1 MATRKEIQSALQH
14 PYDRMLFSKQV
25 LHPVFGSSFKLLESV
40 QKPFVEPT
48 KSETSVI
55 SQVLIYGTITLEDG
69 TDITCYEVTL
79 QPTVRIEQ
87 SKVAIQQYVRKL
99 LISGQ
104 AALINFIA
112 PKDKDIWRFTLVAKD
127 SKITNEGIAETQT
140 HPQRYTYLV
149 EKDRP
154 NRTMAER
161 LETLSLESE
170 INLEKLIKAFSV
182 EAMSKAFFDEYKEH
196 YQNFV
201 EYLTGK
207 RMVKQGGKWVEKQT
221 GKASPFLVSLFNGNE
236 KDARDF
242 IKKLMG
248 RIVFLYFVQKKRWLG
263 ASTKDYN
270 DGPYDFI
277 FKLFDQT
284 GGDERF
290 FPVGLSEL
298 FFNALNKERKDD
310 DWKMPSGKVVK
321 IPYLNGGLFVRDEID
336 EKIHKKGDLLTFPPG
351 LFSHID
357 KMDTPNDRG
366 FLDFLNAYNFTVYE
380 DSQDDHTVAVDP
392 EMLGHIFENLLEDNK
407 DKGAFYTPKEIVHYM
422 CQESLIEYLA
432 TNLAK
437 EYKVYR
443 QLDDDQVE
451 LLGNETRIG
460 QLKMI
465 EELGDKALNRK
476 EVEHIVKEKDIK
488 NLSSDQ
494 LQRIDELLDSVKI
507 CDPAIG
513 SGAFPMGLLQ
523 EIFSIKEA
531 SAYLLDKP
539 FNAARTKENI
549 ISNSIYGVDIE
560 RGAVDIARLRFWLSL
575 VVDEEK
581 PKALPNL
588 DYKIVVGNSLLSK
601 FEEEIIEIDW
611 EIEEGKQFDMFGN
624 QHEQQREYLLNE
636 ITKKQRDF
644 FDPEYN
650 GNKLQLKREIR
661 NLKIDILINQL
672 ELMRIANGQNEMP
685 KKGVNETPSS
695 YTKRL
700 NAHLEN
706 HGWGKL
712 ILKLLA
718 LKEKSETE
726 FYHFDW
732 KLDFPEILNPTL
744 VKETGGFDIVI
755 ANPPY
760 IGQKGNNHLFQPIK
774 ESSGLSMFHQRR
786 MDYFYFFFHL
796 AINITK
802 NSGVI
807 NFITTNYYISATS
820 ADKLR
825 KDMKERTSFLSFI
838 NFNELK
844 IFSSALGQHNSI
856 TTLKKGNFKNSVL
869 SVDVTESGSANA
881 NILGQILNYTSKNS
895 NYTTLPQDEIFED
908 SSSLTIRFNSSSNN
922 NSSES
927 FLNNWAKVHKRL
939 SEVCDLTQGIVT
951 GADKLS
957 KSHISKYNIDAVK
970 GSGIFVLSD
979 DELKSLDLAINDH
992 DFIKPFFKNSDVYRW
1007 SSAEHSQQHIIYYT
1021 SKTSSQVSPVLL
1033 SHFEKYKKL
1042 LINRNTRSG
1051 TPILTESDYTQFVK
1065 GQMDVSYVMIASA
1078 FRRGEYYCISYA
1090 RESNYFEEPK
1100 IVVPQRSPRN
1110 TFGFSDKP
1118 WYAASDVHFIIT
1130 RDSNY
1135 LLKYI
1140 LAILNSKVIYT
1151 WLFYRGKRKGNNLE
1165 LVLTPLSNIPICFSD
1180 MTIQERISTI
1190 SDYLI
1195 FLSTHNHVQSELYD
1209 FFEDLSNA
1217 AIYELYFKAEFEK
1230 CVKSI
1235 LEHLKDL
1242 PAISKEMTE
1251 EEKLRV
1257 CENVYNQLNDP
1268 SHPLRKNLDTL
1279 NEIPEVAIIEGINQ
1293 KYWMQN

>member
-48 KSETSVI
+48 KSENSVI

-127 SKITNEGIAETQT
+127 SKITDEGIAETQT

-170 INLEKLIKAFSV
+170 INLEMLIKAFSV

-196 YQNFV
+196 YQNFA

-221 GKASPFLVSLFNGNE
+221 GKASPFLASLFNGNE

-263 ASTKDYN
+263 ASSTEYN

-298 FFNALNKERKDD
+298 FFNALNKERKVD

-351 LFSHID
+351 LFSHVD

-422 CQESLIEYLA
+422 CQESLIEYLS

-451 LLGNETRIG
+451 LFGNETRKG
-460 QLKMI
+460 QLKMM
-465 EELGDKALNRK
+465 EDLGDKALNRK

-488 NLSSDQ
+488 NLSSVQ
-494 LQRIDELLDSVKI
+494 LQRIDELLNTVKI

-531 SAYLLDKP
+531 SAYFLDKP

-601 FEEEIIEIDW
+601 FEDEIIEIDW
-611 EIEEGKQFDMFGN
+611 DVEEGQQTTMFGN
-624 QHEQQREYLLNE
+624 EQVLKRQDLLYK
-636 ITKKQRDF
+636 ISQKQKQF
-644 FDPEYN
+644 FDPEN
-650 GNKLQLKREIR
+650 IQNKADLKLEIR
-661 NLKIDILINQL
+661 DLKIEILINQL
-672 ELMRIANGQNEMP
+672 VLMSNSTGQSESP
-685 KKGVNETPSS
+685 TQGVNEKAAV
-695 YTKRL
+695 YLKRTQ
-700 NAHLEN
+700 AHLASI
-706 HGWGKL
+706 GWQKTINKLKL
-712 ILKLLA
+712 IQKNPKA
-718 LKEKSETE
+718 SFE
-726 FYHFDW
+726 HFDW
-732 KLDFPEILNPTL
+732 RLDFPEILNPL
-744 VKETGGFDIVI
+744 VANENLGFDIVI

-760 IGQKGNNHLFQPIK
+760 LGEKGNKEIFQEI
-774 ESSGLSMFHQRR
+774 SSTVWGRKHYKRR
-786 MDYFYFFFHL
+786 MDLFYFFFHL
-796 AINITK
+796 SLDLSKDNGT
-802 NSGVI
+802 I
-807 NFITTNYYISATS
+807 NFITTNYYPTATY
-820 ADKLR
+820 ANKLR
-825 KDMKERTSFLSFI
+825 ADLKKRTEILSLIDFHEYRI
-838 NFNELK
+838 FN
-844 IFSSALGQHNSI
+844 SAKGQHNAI
-856 TTLKKGNFKNSVL
+856 TFLKKSKDRSRKALIINTTRTGDLNSKILL
-869 SVDVTESGSANA
+869 S
-881 NILGQILNYTSKNS
+881 ILEGKDSETSR
-895 NYTTLPQDEIFED
+895 T
-908 SSSLTIRFNSSSNN
+908 SLTQNDLFFGSENYIKLKLDSGA
-922 NSSES
+922 SSEAEIILEKM
-927 FLNNWAKVHKRL
+927 LNQHDHL
-939 SEVCDLTQGIVT
+939 YGDLVDLNQGIVSGT
-951 GADKLS
+951 DKVTDKLIQDYPRI
-957 KSHISKYNIDAVK
+957 KMQK
-970 GSGIFVLSD
+970 GDGIFIIN
-979 DELKSLDLAINDH
+979 ETEKKDLCRANKEAE
-992 DFIKPFFKNSDVYRW
+992 DFIKPIYKNSDLRKWKLNKKSNLYVIYVKDEGQ
-1007 SSAEHSQQHIIYYT
+1007 SITLPLSLQEH
-1021 SKTSSQVSPVLL
+1021 
-1033 SHFEKYKKL
+1033 FDKYK
-1042 LINRNTRSG
+1042 
-1051 TPILTESDYTQFVK
+1051 PILEAKKMNCFKNPWLKKIVEPWLN
-1065 GQMDVSYVMIASA
+1065 
-1078 FRRGEYYCISYA
+1078 RG
-1090 RESNYFEEPK
+1090 NYFVLFYPRDKKYFEQPK
-1100 IVVPQRSPRN
+1100 IVNSRRAKRNIFAYEAQSFYEQSDIVLANKRPSSPV
-1110 TFGFSDKP
+1110 S
-1118 WYAASDVHFIIT
+1118 
-1130 RDSNY
+1130 
-1135 LLKYI
+1135 LKYLI
-1140 LAILNSKVIYT
+1140 ALLNSKLYFI
-1151 WLFYRGKRKGNNLE
+1151 WLYNKGKRKGDQLELFQKPLSEIPIKIAKNPVAFEILVDEILQNNLSMNDQN
-1165 LVLTPLSNIPICFSD
+1165 LVSEKIDKLVYDLYNLSK
-1180 MTIQERISTI
+1180 
-1190 SDYLI
+1190 
-1195 FLSTHNHVQSELYD
+1195 SEI
-1209 FFEDLSNA
+1209 DL
-1217 AIYELYFKAEFEK
+1217 
-1230 CVKSI
+1230 V
-1235 LEHLKDL
+1235 
-1242 PAISKEMTE
+1242 
-1251 EEKLRV
+1251 EKLA
-1257 CENVYNQLNDP
+1257 
-1268 SHPLRKNLDTL
+1268 K
-1279 NEIPEVAIIEGINQ
+1279 
-1293 KYWMQN
+1293 

>member
-14 PYDRMLFSKQV
+14 LYDRMLFSKQV

-48 KSETSVI
+48 KSESSVI
-55 SQVLIYGTITLEDG
+55 SEVLIYGTITLEDG
-69 TDITCYEVTL
+69 TDIICYEVTL
-79 QPTVRIEQ
+79 QPSVRIEQ
-87 SKVAIQQYVRKL
+87 SKIAIQQYVRKL

-112 PKDKDIWRFTLVAKD
+112 PIDKDIWRFTLVAKD
-127 SKITNEGIAETQT
+127 SKITDEGIAETQT

-170 INLEKLIKAFSV
+170 IDLEKLIKAFSV

-207 RMVKQGGKWVEKQT
+207 RMVKKGGKWVEKQT
-221 GKASPFLVSLFNGNE
+221 GKASPFLASLFNGNE

-263 ASTKDYN
+263 ASTTDYN

-284 GGDERF
+284 GGDEPF

-351 LFSHID
+351 LFSHVD

-443 QLDDDQVE
+443 QLDNDQVE
-451 LLGNETRIG
+451 LFGNESNVG
-460 QLKMI
+460 QLKMM

-476 EVEHIVKEKDIK
+476 EVEHIVKDKDIK
-488 NLSSDQ
+488 NLSERQ

-588 DYKIVVGNSLLSK
+588 DYKIVLGNSLLSK
-601 FEEEIIEIDW
+601 FEGEIIEVDW
-611 EIEEGKQFDMFGN
+611 DIEEGKQFDMFGN
-624 QHEQQREYLLNE
+624 EHEQKRQFLLNE
-636 ITKKQRDF
+636 ITKKQRLF
-644 FDPEYN
+644 FDPEHS
-650 GNKLQLKREIR
+650 GDKQKLKLDIR
-661 NLKIDILINQL
+661 NQKIDILINQL
-672 ELMRIANGQNEMP
+672 ELMINTKGVKDAP
-685 KKGVNETPSS
+685 SKGVNEKNSAF
-695 YTKRL
+695 TKRTNSHLRTIGWAETIQKLKTIQL
-700 NAHLEN
+700 NEAN
-706 HGWGKL
+706 
-712 ILKLLA
+712 
-718 LKEKSETE
+718 S
-726 FYHFDW
+726 FDHFDW
-732 KLDFPEILNPTL
+732 KLDFPEVLNPIVAGDNL
-744 VKETGGFDIVI
+744 GFDILI
-755 ANPPY
+755 SNPPY
-760 IGQKGNNHLFQPIK
+760 IGQKGNKELFEPMKNSPNYEKQ
-774 ESSGLSMFHQRR
+774 
-786 MDYFYFFFHL
+786 MDYWYFFLHKAYDL
-796 AINITK
+796 TKKSGINT
-802 NSGVI
+802 
-807 NFITTNYYISATS
+807 FITSNYWVTANGSK
-820 ADKLR
+820 KLR
-825 KDMKERTSFLSFI
+825 ERVVNDYQVLRYI
-838 NFNELK
+838 NFNEISVFVAGVHTNIFILK
-844 IFSSALGQHNSI
+844 RESLKNKYIPVTIYQDKLTERIIENLGSQQNYFSNQNYVFSDWTGYLHFLPESTLSIVNRLSKNSSKLSDNESIGVAKKGVIAGKKITNGLCNISPGVESGKDKGVFVLTNDEIEALCLTQKESDYVKRFYKNSDIGQYKILAKSDSYFLYVNNIESEAELKKFASLYKHFSSKKSLLEKRARNGVLQSAY
-856 TTLKKGNFKNSVL
+856 KKGKWWALKTDRPNIDWSAEKIVCPQRSQQNKFALADSNFLS
-869 SVDVTESGSANA
+869 SVDVYYIVANKE
-881 NILGQILNYTSKNS
+881 NVN
-895 NYTTLPQDEIFED
+895 
-908 SSSLTIRFNSSSNN
+908 
-922 NSSES
+922 
-927 FLNNWAKVHKRL
+927 
-939 SEVCDLTQGIVT
+939 
-951 GADKLS
+951 
-957 KSHISKYNIDAVK
+957 
-970 GSGIFVLSD
+970 
-979 DELKSLDLAINDH
+979 
-992 DFIKPFFKNSDVYRW
+992 
-1007 SSAEHSQQHIIYYT
+1007 
-1021 SKTSSQVSPVLL
+1021 
-1033 SHFEKYKKL
+1033 
-1042 LINRNTRSG
+1042 
-1051 TPILTESDYTQFVK
+1051 
-1065 GQMDVSYVMIASA
+1065 
-1078 FRRGEYYCISYA
+1078 
-1090 RESNYFEEPK
+1090 
-1100 IVVPQRSPRN
+1100 
-1110 TFGFSDKP
+1110 
-1118 WYAASDVHFIIT
+1118 
-1130 RDSNY
+1130 
-1135 LLKYI
+1135 LKYL
-1140 LAILNSKVIYT
+1140 LAILNSRVIYY
-1151 WLFYRGKRKGNNLE
+1151 WLYNMGKRKGKMLE
-1165 LVLTPLSNIPICFSD
+1165 LYFEPLQYIPIKMATSEIQLSLNRIVDFILSEKYDSD
-1180 MTIQERISTI
+1180 AQKYFIK
-1190 SDYLI
+1190 
-1195 FLSTHNHVQSELYD
+1195 
-1209 FFEDLSNA
+1209 LSNA
-1217 AIYELYFKAEFEK
+1217 AVYELYFRSEFVEHG
-1230 CVKSI
+1230 KSI
-1235 LEHLKDL
+1235 LQHLKDL
-1242 PAISKEMTE
+1242 PSITKEMTE

-1257 CENVYNQLNDP
+1257 CETVFNQLNDP
-1268 SHPLRKNLDTL
+1268 SNPLRKNLDTL

-1293 KYWMQN
+1293 TEGLDEELVEEDED